1 MGLRKVLKPH
11 AFRHSAKIEQNLLMG
26 QNVGFVSTR
35 FAGQD
40 GVSLE
45 SAKWAEVLWEDRH
58 VSFWYSGKSDRSADI
73 SYVVPEAHF
82 GFPENLWLNERIWG
96 AETRSRLV
104 TERIRD
110 LADYLKGT
118 LYQFVEKFGID
129 ILVPQ
134 NALAIPMHV
143 PLGIALTEFLS
154 ETRIPAIAHHHDFY
168 WERTRFSVNAI
179 PEYLDM
185 AFPPSLTN
193 MRDVVIN
200 QDAQEQLA
208 LRKGIASL
216 VIPNVFDF
224 DNPPEPQDAYAADVR
239 EELGLAPD
247 DHFILQPTRVVPR
260 KGIEHAIKLV
270 SLLKDPKC
278 KLVISHPAGD
288 EGYEYKSMLE
298 QLAREEEVDL
308 RFVSERVGEV
318 RQRDAKGRKVYTL
331 WDLYPHAD
339 LVTYPSAYEGFGNA
353 LLEAMYFRKPVLI
366 NRYSIFVR
374 DIEPKGFRLLTMDNF
389 VTSTL
394 AEQVRETLRNSD
406 YRQKMVDHNHDLA
419 RNFYGYS
426 VVRRNLRAFISSL
439 TGY

>member
-1 MGLRKVLKPH
+1 
-11 AFRHSAKIEQNLLMG
+11 MG

-82 GFPENLWLNERIWG
+82 GFSENLWLNERIWG

-185 AFPPSLTN
+185 AFPPSLSN

-239 EELGLAPD
+239 EELGLSPD

-270 SLLKDPKC
+270 SLLNDPKC

-339 LVTYPSAYEGFGNA
+339 IVTYPSAYEGFGNA

-389 VTSTL
+389 VSSTL
-394 AEQVRETLRNSD
+394 AEQVRETLRNPD
-406 YRQKMVDHNHDLA
+406 YRQEMVDHNHELA
-419 RNFYGYS
+419 RHFYGYS

>member
-1 MGLRKVLKPH
+1 
-11 AFRHSAKIEQNLLMG
+11 MG

-58 VSFWYSGKSDRSADI
+58 VSFWYSGKSDRKADI
-73 SYVVPEAHF
+73 SYVVPEAYF

-96 AETRSRLV
+96 TETRSRLV
-104 TERIRD
+104 TERIRE
-110 LADYLKGT
+110 LANYLKGT
-118 LYQFVEKFGID
+118 LYRFVEKFGID

-134 NALAIPMHV
+134 NALAIPMHL

-154 ETRIPAIAHHHDFY
+154 ETRMPAIAHHHDFY
-168 WERTRFSVNAI
+168 WERTRFAVNAV
-179 PEYLDM
+179 PDYLDM
-185 AFPPSLTN
+185 AFPPSLSN

-200 QDAQEQLA
+200 QEAQEQLA
-208 LRKGIASL
+208 LRKGISSL

-224 DNPPEPQDAYAADVR
+224 DNPPESPDDYATDVR
-239 EELGLAPD
+239 EELGLSPD
-247 DHFILQPTRVVPR
+247 DYFILQPTRVVPR

-270 SLLKDPKC
+270 SQLKDSKC

-288 EGYEYKSMLE
+288 EGYEYKNMLE
-298 QLAREEEVDL
+298 QLAREEDVDL
-308 RFVSERVGEV
+308 RFVSDRVGEV
-318 RQRDAKGRKVYTL
+318 RQRDGKGRKVYTL

-353 LLEAMYFRKPVLI
+353 LLEAIYFRKPVLI

-389 VTSTL
+389 VTSSL
-394 AEQVRETLRNSD
+394 ADQVRETLRNPD
-406 YRQKMVDHNHDLA
+406 YRQAMVDHNYELA
-419 RNFYGYS
+419 RHFYGFP
-426 VVRRNLRAFISSL
+426 VIRRNLRAFISSL

>member
-1 MGLRKVLKPH
+1 MNFGIAPRSNK
-11 AFRHSAKIEQNLLMG
+11 RQLMG
-26 QNVGFVSTR
+26 KNVGFVSTR

-58 VSFWYSGKSDRSADI
+58 VSFWYSGKNDRSADI
-73 SYVVPEAHF
+73 SYVVPEAYF
-82 GFPENLWLNERIWG
+82 GFSENVWLNERIWG
-96 AETRSRLV
+96 TETRSRLV
-104 TERIRD
+104 TERIRAQ
-110 LADYLKGT
+110 ADYLKGT
-118 LYQFVEKFGID
+118 LYRFVEKFDVD

-168 WERTRFSVNAI
+168 WERSRFSVNAI

-200 QDAQEQLA
+200 QEAQEQLA

-224 DNPPEPQDAYAADVR
+224 DNPPAPPDDYASDVR
-239 EELGLAPD
+239 EELGIEPD
-247 DHFILQPTRVVPR
+247 DSFILQPTRVVPR

-298 QLAREEEVDL
+298 QLAREDGVDL
-308 RFVSERVGEV
+308 RFVSDRVGEV

-353 LLEAMYFRKPVLI
+353 LLEAIYFRKPVLI

-389 VTSTL
+389 VTSQL
-394 AEQVRETLRNSD
+394 ADQVRETLRNED
-406 YRQKMVDHNHDLA
+406 YRREMVDHNHELA
-419 RNFYGYS
+419 RQFYGYS

>member
-1 MGLRKVLKPH
+1 
-11 AFRHSAKIEQNLLMG
+11 MG

-58 VSFWYSGKSDRSADI
+58 VSFWYSGKSDRKADI
-73 SYVVPEAHF
+73 SYVVPEAYF
-82 GFPENLWLNERIWG
+82 GFPENLWLNDRIWG
-96 AETRSRLV
+96 TETRSRLV
-104 TERIRD
+104 TDRIRD
-110 LADYLKGT
+110 LADYLKST
-118 LYQFVEKFGID
+118 LYRFVEKFAID

-134 NALAIPMHV
+134 NALAIPMHL

-154 ETRIPAIAHHHDFY
+154 ETRLPAIAHHHDFY
-168 WERTRFSVNAI
+168 WERTRFAVNAV
-179 PEYLDM
+179 PDYLDM
-185 AFPPSLTN
+185 AFPPSLSN

-200 QDAQEQLA
+200 QEAQEQLA
-208 LRKGIASL
+208 LRKGISSL

-224 DNPPEPQDAYAADVR
+224 DNPPEPTDAYASDVR
-239 EELGLAPD
+239 KELGLAPD
-247 DHFILQPTRVVPR
+247 DYFILQPTRIVAR

-270 SLLKDPKC
+270 SQLKDSKC

-298 QLAREEEVDL
+298 QLASDEEVDL
-308 RFVSERVGEV
+308 RFVSDRMGEV
-318 RQRDAKGRKVYTL
+318 RQRDGQGRKIYTL
-331 WDLYPHAD
+331 WDLYHHAD

-353 LLEAMYFRKPVLI
+353 LLEAIYFRKPVLI

-394 AEQVRETLRNSD
+394 AEQVRETLRNPD
-406 YRQKMVDHNHDLA
+406 YRQAMVDHNYEVA
-419 RNFYGYS
+419 RHFYGYP
-426 VVRRNLRAFISSL
+426 VIRRNLRAFISSL

>member
-1 MGLRKVLKPH
+1 
-11 AFRHSAKIEQNLLMG
+11 MG

-58 VSFWYSGKSDRSADI
+58 VSFWYSGKSDRKADI
-73 SYVVPEAHF
+73 SYVVPEAYF

-96 AETRSRLV
+96 TETRSRLV
-104 TERIRD
+104 TERIRE
-110 LADYLKGT
+110 LANYLKST
-118 LYQFVEKFGID
+118 LYRFVEKFGID

-134 NALAIPMHV
+134 NALAIPMHL
-143 PLGIALTEFLS
+143 PLGIALTEFIS

-168 WERTRFSVNAI
+168 WERTRFAVNAV
-179 PEYLDM
+179 PDYLDM
-185 AFPPSLTN
+185 AFPPSLSN

-200 QDAQEQLA
+200 QEAQEQLA
-208 LRKGIASL
+208 LRKGISSL

-224 DNPPEPQDAYAADVR
+224 DNPPEPPDAYANDVR
-239 EELGLAPD
+239 EELGLSPD
-247 DHFILQPTRVVPR
+247 DYFILQPTRVVPR

-270 SLLKDPKC
+270 SQLKDSKC

-298 QLAREEEVDL
+298 QLAREEDVDL
-308 RFVSERVGEV
+308 RFVSDRVGEV
-318 RQRDAKGRKVYTL
+318 RQRDGQGRKVYTL

-353 LLEAMYFRKPVLI
+353 LLEAIYFRKPVLI

-389 VTSTL
+389 VTSSL
-394 AEQVRETLRNSD
+394 ADQVRETLRNPD
-406 YRQKMVDHNHDLA
+406 YRQAMVDHNYELA
-419 RNFYGYS
+419 RHFYGFP
-426 VVRRNLRAFISSL
+426 VIRRNLRAFISSL

>member
-1 MGLRKVLKPH
+1 
-11 AFRHSAKIEQNLLMG
+11 MG

-73 SYVVPEAHF
+73 SYVVPEAYF
-82 GFPENLWLNERIWG
+82 GFSENVWLNERIWG
-96 AETRSRLV
+96 TETRSRLV

-143 PLGIALTEFLS
+143 PLGIALTEFIS

-185 AFPPSLTN
+185 AFPPSLSN

-200 QDAQEQLA
+200 QEAQEQLA

-224 DNPPEPQDAYAADVR
+224 DNPPEPQDTYAADVR

-288 EGYEYKSMLE
+288 EGYEYKRMLE
-298 QLAREEEVDL
+298 QLALEEKVDL
-308 RFVSERVGEV
+308 RFVSDRVGEV
-318 RQRDAKGRKVYTL
+318 RRRDAKGRKVYTL

-339 LVTYPSAYEGFGNA
+339 IVTYPSAYEGFGNA

-374 DIEPKGFRLLTMDNF
+374 DIEPKGFRLLTMDNL
-389 VTSTL
+389 VTPTL
-394 AEQVRETLRNSD
+394 ADQVRETLRNRD
-406 YRQKMVDHNHDLA
+406 YRQEMVDHNHELA

>member
-1 MGLRKVLKPH
+1 
-11 AFRHSAKIEQNLLMG
+11 MG

-58 VSFWYSGKSDRSADI
+58 VSFWFSGKSDRNADI
-73 SYVVPEAHF
+73 SYVVPEAYF
-82 GFPENLWLNERIWG
+82 GFSENVWLNERIWG
-96 AETRSRLV
+96 TETRSRLV
-104 TERIRD
+104 TERIRE
-110 LADYLKGT
+110 LANYLKGT
-118 LYQFVEKFGID
+118 LYRFVEKFGID

-143 PLGIALTEFLS
+143 PLGIALTEFIS

-168 WERTRFSVNAI
+168 WERTRFAVNAI

-185 AFPPSLTN
+185 AFPPNLSN

-200 QDAQEQLA
+200 QEAQEQLA
-208 LRKGIASL
+208 LRKGISSL

-224 DNPPEPQDAYAADVR
+224 ENPPEPTDEYAADVR
-239 EELGLAPD
+239 EELGLSPD
-247 DHFILQPTRVVPR
+247 DAFILQPTRVVPR

-270 SLLKDPKC
+270 SLLKDSKC

-308 RFVSERVGEV
+308 RFVSDRVGEV
-318 RQRDAKGRKVYTL
+318 RQRGAQGRKIYTL

-339 LVTYPSAYEGFGNA
+339 IVTYPSAYEGFGNA
-353 LLEAMYFRKPVLI
+353 LLEAIYFRKPVLI

-389 VTSTL
+389 VTSSL
-394 AEQVRETLRNSD
+394 ADQVRETLRNAD
-406 YRQKMVDHNHDLA
+406 YRREMVDHNHELA
-419 RNFYGYS
+419 RQFYAYS